1 MAAAPKEILTLI
13 LGHLGFTVTVV
24 EHALDDGILL
34 EVQTD
39 DPGRLIGRQGQTLA
53 DLQYL
58 TNRIIFRQDS
68 TAPKVMVDVGN
79 YRTQNRDA
87 LLKKANEAAE
97 KVRKFG
103 DIVEMEPL
111 SAFDRRIVHSTLRDD
126 PAVEAYSVE
135 VDGTDKKAMI
145 FRPKRQAD

>member
-1 MAAAPKEILTLI
+1 MAAAPKEILTQI
-13 LGHLGFTVTVV
+13 LGHLGFTVTVI
-24 EHALDDGILL
+24 EHPLDDGLLL

-39 DPGRLIGRQGQTLA
+39 DPGRLIGRQGQTLT

-58 TNRIIFRQDS
+58 TNRIIFRQDP

-87 LLKKANEAAE
+87 LLKRASEAAE

-111 SAFDRRIVHSTLRDD
+111 SAFDRRIVHSMLRDD
-126 PAVEAYSVE
+126 PAVETYSVE

-145 FRPKRQAD
+145 FRPKR